1 MTGSHA
7 TARNFLTL
15 LAALLIV
22 RGPVAADE
30 AGTESA
36 AGRRP
41 AAHDPLQGRQTCQ
54 IVQHRQGERWL
65 LYLGRLD
72 QQPCARHAGHDH
84 PDHVTALQFSV

>member
-36 AGRRP
+36 GGRRP
-41 AAHDPLQGRQTCQ
+41 AAHDPLQARQTCQ

-65 LYLGRLD
+65 LYLGRLNQLSQLRLD
-72 QQPCARHAGHDH
+72 LTLSNAYLYAGD
-84 PDHVTALQFSV
+84 VR